1 MAKSRE
7 RHHFDVFH
15 IGTEI
20 IETIKSEEKTEK
32 CQPVTATFSDVMDNK
47 DKSYVSRYF
56 LSTLLLANQSNINIK
71 VENKSS
77 EIPSSW
83 SDIQLKLLS
92 TKRHTVA
99 IEDNIGMI
107 SNKKRKSTK
116 AEEAIEEEDKAKKK
130 KTKHRVDNGDNADSD
145 SSAEDSEPLVNLQ
158 TIIKNTK
165 KSPTK
170 RPVHCKDLNDVVAA
184 KKFAAGAPL
193 HNSPQPINNSA
204 NSNEILIT
212 SQILL
217 PPIDVSHMMPSTS
230 KKAAI
235 TQPESYE
242 VNLNNIR
249 MLQPIP
255 KLDRQ
260 GDDLDSGIFSV
271 GEMSTS

>member
-32 CQPVTATFSDVMDNK
+32 IQPVTATFSDVMDNK

-83 SDIQLKLLS
+83 SDIKLKLLS

-170 RPVHCKDLNDVVAA
+170 RPVHCKDLNNVVAA
-184 KKFAAGAPL
+184 KKFAAGSQL
-193 HNSPQPINNSA
+193 HNSAQPSNNSA